1 MQKIIGPYEVLE
13 QLGSGGMG
21 VVYRARDTRLHR
33 EVAIKVLSETYLG
46 PGTPGQA
53 THERF
58 LREARSASSLNHPNI
73 CTIYDVGEQDGKPY
87 LVMELLQGRTLKEV
101 LRGDPLPLP
110 EALEFSIQIARG
122 LEEAHEARLIHRDIK
137 PANIFIVRKQQGTQQ
152 AKILDFGLAKQ
163 TRPQSVNGI
172 SDATSDSTGV
182 ADTAAGN
189 SLTLPG
195 STVGTVAYMSPEQAR
210 GEALD
215 VRSDLFSL
223 GSVIYEMATGKLP
236 FPGTAT
242 ADVFAALLMK
252 EPEPPRKLNPAI
264 SKEGERIIL
273 RLLAKD
279 KAQRYQTATELRMDL
294 EQLSAARSG
303 SGRTATASSGILAP
317 VRRPFPLL
325 PVAGGVLAI
334 VLAIGGYFWWHGRT
348 PSSAG
353 TAAKG
358 ATGTAAA
365 SVIHERDS
373 VILSDFANQTGD
385 PVFDTT
391 LTQALEIQLEQSPFL
406 TIVSQQHLRQSLQYL
421 GKPADTK
428 ITPEIARE
436 IGIREGIKAIING
449 SISRLGNQYVISLE
463 AQSTANGD
471 SIASEQ
477 AQAADKDHVL
487 TALDQATTALRG
499 RLGESL
505 SSIQKL
511 DTPLGQATTTSLE
524 AFRAYALGDVEHF
537 EGRDIPEAEG
547 HYKRAIEL
555 DPNFAMA
562 WARLGVVY
570 GNSGATG
577 KAVQYFQ
584 KAYDLSAN
592 VSEREKMYIAGHYYS
607 NVTGDLTKVIET
619 LELATRTYPQ
629 NLDTWVNLGTAYA
642 GIGDFEK
649 ALAATQRAI
658 DLQADD
664 AIARENAVVN
674 EIGLN
679 DLPKAKETALQ
690 DLQSGTANTA
700 EYRQYLVPLF
710 FLLGDQASL
719 QQQIDWGAGKPQEYL
734 IVESAAITKEF
745 EGRYHDADALYQKA
759 FDQVEQQ
766 KLPDVA
772 ASILLAKAQG
782 KAIAGMCNEVPA
794 LVKQALSL
802 DKSKG
807 TLRAAGLPAALC
819 GEAKLALPMLEDLA
833 KKLPQDTITNTIAL
847 PLTRAADDLAH
858 NRPDQALR
866 DLEPMGSYNLVSQQ
880 EYLRGLAYLDL
891 KNGAAAAEAFRKVV
905 SAKGAHLSQS
915 QQDYPQAQLGLARA
929 LAMQGDTAA
938 AKQAYHDFFNTWK
951 DADPDLPQLAQAKAE
966 FSTLK

>member
-1 MQKIIGPYEVLE
+1 MQKVIGPYEVLD

-73 CTIYDVGEQDGKPY
+73 CTIYDVGEQDSKPY
-87 LVMELLQGRTLKEV
+87 LVMELLQGRTLKEL
-101 LRGDPLPLP
+101 LRGIPLPLP

-122 LEEAHEARLIHRDIK
+122 LEEAHEAGIIHRDVK
-137 PANIFIVRKQQGTQQ
+137 PANIFIVRKQQGAQQ

-163 TRPQSVNGI
+163 TRPNDVN
-172 SDATSDSTGV
+172 ATSDSTGV

-210 GEALD
+210 GEPLD
-215 VRSDLFSL
+215 ARSDLFSL

-242 ADVFAALLMK
+242 ADVFAALLMR
-252 EPEPPRKLNPAI
+252 EPEPPRKLNPAV

-273 RLLAKD
+273 KLLAKD
-279 KAQRYQTATELRMDL
+279 KTQRYQTATELRMDL
-294 EQLSAARSG
+294 EQLSARSG
-303 SGRTATASSGILAP
+303 SGRTATASTGLQAP
-317 VRRPFPLL
+317 ARRPFPVI
-325 PVAGGVLAI
+325 PVVAGVLAI
-334 VLAIGGYFWWHGRT
+334 ALGVGGYLWWHGHQRV
-348 PSSAG
+348 SNFE
-353 TAAKG
+353 K
-358 ATGTAAA
+358 TGSAAA

-373 VILSDFANQTGD
+373 VILSDFTNQTGD

-421 GKPADTK
+421 GKPSDTK

-449 SISRLGNQYVISLE
+449 TISRLGNQYVISLE

-477 AQAADKDHVL
+477 AQAADKEHVL
-487 TALDQATTALRG
+487 AALDQATTALRG
-499 RLGESL
+499 KLGESL

-537 EGRDIPEAEG
+537 EGKDIPEAEG

-577 KAVQYFQ
+577 KAEEYFR

-607 NVTGDLTKVIET
+607 EC
-619 LELATRTYPQ
+619 
-629 NLDTWVNLGTAYA
+629 
-642 GIGDFEK
+642 
-649 ALAATQRAI
+649 
-658 DLQADD
+658 
-664 AIARENAVVN
+664 
-674 EIGLN
+674 
-679 DLPKAKETALQ
+679 
-690 DLQSGTANTA
+690 
-700 EYRQYLVPLF
+700 YR
-710 FLLGDQASL
+710 
-719 QQQIDWGAGKPQEYL
+719 
-734 IVESAAITKEF
+734 
-745 EGRYHDADALYQKA
+745 
-759 FDQVEQQ
+759 
-766 KLPDVA
+766 
-772 ASILLAKAQG
+772 
-782 KAIAGMCNEVPA
+782 
-794 LVKQALSL
+794 
-802 DKSKG
+802 
-807 TLRAAGLPAALC
+807 
-819 GEAKLALPMLEDLA
+819 
-833 KKLPQDTITNTIAL
+833 
-847 PLTRAADDLAH
+847 
-858 NRPDQALR
+858 RPD
-866 DLEPMGSYNLVSQQ
+866 
-880 EYLRGLAYLDL
+880 
-891 KNGAAAAEAFRKVV
+891 
-905 SAKGAHLSQS
+905 KG
-915 QQDYPQAQLGLARA
+915 D
-929 LAMQGDTAA
+929 
-938 AKQAYHDFFNTWK
+938 
-951 DADPDLPQLAQAKAE
+951 
-966 FSTLK
+966 

>member
-73 CTIYDVGEQDGKPY
+73 CTVYDVGEQEGKPY

-122 LEEAHEARLIHRDIK
+122 LEEAHEAGIIHRDIK

-163 TRPQSVNGI
+163 TRPN
-172 SDATSDSTGV
+172 DPHATSDSTGV

-252 EPEPPRKLNPAI
+252 EPEPPRKLNPTV

-273 RLLAKD
+273 KLLAKD
-279 KAQRYQTATELRMDL
+279 KTQRYQTATELRMDL
-294 EQLSAARSG
+294 EQLSARSS
-303 SGRTATASSGILAP
+303 SGRAATASSGILAP
-317 VRRPFPLL
+317 VRRPFPLV

-334 VLAIGGYFWWHGRT
+334 ALAIGGYFWWHGRT

-353 TAAKG
+353 TAANG
-358 ATGTAAA
+358 PTGSAAA
-365 SVIHERDS
+365 SLIHERDS

-421 GKPADTK
+421 GKAPDTK

-449 SISRLGNQYVISLE
+449 TITRLGNQYIVSLE
-463 AQSTANGD
+463 AQSTSNGD

-477 AQAADKDHVL
+477 AQAADKEHVL

-499 RLGESL
+499 KLGESL

-511 DTPLGQATTTSLE
+511 DTPLGQATTASLE

-537 EGRDIPEAEG
+537 EGKDIPEAEG
-547 HYKRAIEL
+547 HYKRAVEL

-570 GNSGATG
+570 GNSGASG

-629 NLDTWVNLGTAYA
+629 NLDTWVNLGAAYA

-674 EIGLN
+674 DIALN
-679 DLPKAKETALQ
+679 DLAKAKEMALH

-719 QQQIDWGAGKPQEYL
+719 QQQLDWVVGKPQEYL
-734 IVESAAITKEF
+734 IVESVAATKEF
-745 EGRYHDADALYQKA
+745 EGRYHEADALYQKA
-759 FDQVEQQ
+759 FDQAEQQ

-782 KAIAGMCNEVPA
+782 KAIAGMCNEVPG

-807 TLRAAGLPAALC
+807 TLRTAGLPAALC
-819 GEAKLALPMLEDLA
+819 GEAKLALPLLEDLA

-847 PLTRAADDLAH
+847 PLSRAADDLAH

-866 DLEPMGSYNLVSQQ
+866 DLEPMGTYNLVSQQ

-891 KNGAAAAEAFRKVV
+891 KNGTAAAEAFRKVV
-905 SAKGAHLSQS
+905 SAKGAHLSGPL
-915 QQDYPQAQLGLARA
+915 QDYPQAQLGLARA
-929 LAMQGDTAA
+929 LAMQGDTTD

-951 DADPDLPQLAQAKAE
+951 DADPNLPQLAQAKVE
-966 FSTLK
+966 FSALK